1 MLQMFL
7 PMAEFDVFLSVAA
20 QHKIV
25 NLRGGQE
32 PMIGS
37 CGGIFNHSSLFDSLP
52 WLAVCRAPRV
62 VKTCSVHVTRNA

>member
-20 QHKIV
+20 QLKIV
-25 NLRGGQE
+25 NLR
-32 PMIGS
+32 
-37 CGGIFNHSSLFDSLP
+37 GGIFNHSSLFDSLP